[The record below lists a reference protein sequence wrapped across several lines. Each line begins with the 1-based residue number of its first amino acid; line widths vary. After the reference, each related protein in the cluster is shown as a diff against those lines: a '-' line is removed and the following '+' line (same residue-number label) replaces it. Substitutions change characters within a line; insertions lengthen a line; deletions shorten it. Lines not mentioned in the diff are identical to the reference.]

1 MTTFIDFRY
10 AKKLSSA
17 LLAGYQPEEEA
28 IYFDPIADNYIAF
41 EFVWNASGKNLFE
54 LVGERG
60 SVAYV
65 SLEKDHSISFRLA
78 DGTIILKTPGGS
90 LYDNGNNKH
99 IFGFR
104 FNQDIIGFRIQESTY
119 ENQNYIR
126 IKDQKLFL
134 KINKDNKTI
143 SVLGKGSGRAKRW
156 AQLFYNRSRQNGL
169 GIEIIMDWHH
179 LRSGIPLNGTL
190 TAEKLI
196 ELTDFQPKFK
206 SYVIDKEE
214 SQITDFV
221 KLFSSLKDPD
231 VSLHITPPLY
241 TRFNADTLNIGL
253 FVSESKKIIPAI
265 VNRCNMMDSIIAPTT
280 FVSEVYKKSNVK
292 KPIFIVPHG
301 VDLEYYK
308 PVSGRKPL
316 PGGRRFNFLA
326 VSTFVE
332 RKNIRHLVRAFLEEF
347 RKNEDVSLFLLLR
360 PEFGTTQNNVA
371 LEFDE
376 WEKKYFRKSA
386 PILLSTGYVTRE
398 NLRDFYANAD
408 TYVMPSNEGFGLTLL
423 EAMASGTPVIALDY
437 GGIKDFVNDNNGYLI
452 PRGKSFISRD
462 IDSIAYMGD
471 QFFEPD
477 IKKLRAAMRHVFENR
492 KEAYKKGL
500 QGRIDCEKNFTWDQ
514 TAVKIADVIEK
525 TYEHKKRIPKIPDSY
540 IEKNKNSSVS
550 WVLCIPDDTTI
561 KNSINFLNKKKA
573 EGNEILCLFT
583 RYSRFKDIMLARKN
597 GFLYHRWDGSYS
609 NCKAVIQNILLTP
622 WVGILYP
629 GEKINSKP
637 EDLINFLVFQPKS
650 VCEVKVRIP
659 NGNYE
664 VRFIRTQP
672 STEKPEQ
679 IICRDINIS

>member
-17 LLAGYQPEEEA
+17 LLAGYQPEEDA
-28 IYFDPIADNYIAF
+28 IYFDPLSDNYIAL
-41 EFVWNASGKNLFE
+41 EFISDTSGRRLFE
-54 LVGERG
+54 LAGEHG
-60 SVAYV
+60 AVASVH
-65 SLEKDHSISFRLA
+65 LEEDHSISFRLA
-78 DGTIILKTPGGS
+78 DGMIILRTPPGL
-90 LYDNGNNKH
+90 LYGNGNNKH
-99 IFGFR
+99 IIGFR
-104 FNQDIIGFRIQESTY
+104 LNQNIIGFRIQDSIY
-119 ENQNYIR
+119 ENQNYL
-126 IKDQKLFL
+126 KLKEQKLFL
-134 KINKDNKTI
+134 NTSNDNNTI
-143 SVLGKGSGRAKRW
+143 FVLGKGSGRAKRW
-156 AQLFYNRSRQNGL
+156 AQLFYNRSKQNGL
-169 GIEIIMDWHH
+169 GIEIVMDWHH

-221 KLFSSLKDPD
+221 KLFSSSKDPD
-231 VSLHITPPLY
+231 VSFHITPPLY

-253 FVSESKKIIPAI
+253 FVSESKKIIPGI

-280 FVSEVYKKSNVK
+280 FVSEVYKKSKVK
-292 KPIFIVPHG
+292 KPIYVVPHG

-308 PVSGRKPL
+308 PVSRRKSL
-316 PGGRRFNFLA
+316 PGGRGFNFLA

-347 RKNEDVSLFLLLR
+347 RRNEDVSLFLLLR

-408 TYVMPSNEGFGLTLL
+408 AYVMPSNEGFGLTLL

-500 QGRIDCEKNFTWDQ
+500 QGRIDCEKNYTWDQ

-525 TYEHKKRIPKIPDSY
+525 TYEDKKRIPKISDSHL
-540 IEKNKNSSVS
+540 ENNKSSSVS
-550 WVLCIPDDTTI
+550 WVLCVPDDTTI
-561 KNSINFLNKKKA
+561 KNSIDFLNKMKA
-573 EGNEILCLFT
+573 KGNEILCLFT

-597 GFLYHRWDGSYS
+597 GFLYHRWDGSFS

-622 WVGILYP
+622 WAVILYP
-629 GEKINSKP
+629 GEKINGKP
-637 EDLINFLVFQPKS
+637 EDLVDFLNLQAKS
-650 VCEVKVRIP
+650 VCEIKVHIP
-659 NGNYE
+659 NGSYE

-672 STEKPEQ
+672 STENPEL
-679 IICRDINIS
+679 IICRDITIS